1 MNKYYVYMY
10 IDPETRKPFYIGK
23 GTASRAWA
31 FTGHDHNKWLT
42 IKINTIRNKG
52 YKSKDFVIIM
62 DNNLLESEAFEQ
74 EKLLI
79 EQYGKKMDG
88 GILFNINDGGVQPP
102 SQKGKTWKLSE
113 QSIINMKAS
122 WTPERREKNSIKFKT
137 IERTADWCA
146 KISAGK
152 RKAVF
157 DQIVFE
163 QYVLSN
169 YKLKDIIDMMNITY
183 DIFRDRALLTY
194 NTVKFRD
201 IKKLIN
207 IL

>member
-1 MNKYYVYMY
+1 
-10 IDPETRKPFYIGK
+10 
-23 GTASRAWA
+23 
-31 FTGHDHNKWLT
+31 
-42 IKINTIRNKG
+42 
-52 YKSKDFVIIM
+52 M
-62 DNNLLESEAFEQ
+62 DDNLLESEAFEQ

-79 EQYGKKMDG
+79 EQYGKKMDGGILFNINKIPPSIFLPYCSISKKMDG